1 VELAPEPD
9 RPESAD
15 DAPRRARHLA
25 AAPEIDPEERGRA
38 YDAARA
44 AADDSGYWH
53 EVPRF
58 RQMWA
63 DHADRWP
70 PHAPDRSFTLT
81 PEREQEVDKA
91 ISQVRLIEPNVS
103 AEMTEVARDNTSSAW
118 LEGFDHRLKG
128 DARLKEK
135 IAGSAA
141 TSSPDATPAELMR
154 AIPDAIRY
162 TFCANA
168 DTYVGA
174 YHEIKGLL
182 ESLGYEMYQCKNF
195 WNNAEY
201 KGINTRWETREGWRF
216 EVQLHT
222 PESFHAKHHVTH
234 ESYERLRSIPVGD
247 VERGELE
254 TFQRAVCSRLR
265 IPDGASGLPDFKKDG
280 Y

>member
-1 VELAPEPD
+1 MELAPEPD
-9 RPESAD
+9 RPEPAG

-63 DHADRWP
+63 DHAERWP
-70 PHAPDRSFTLT
+70 PHATDRSFTLT

-103 AEMTEVARDNTSSAW
+103 AEMTEVARDNTSGAW

-128 DARLKEK
+128 DTRLTEK
-135 IAGSAA
+135 IARWA
-141 TSSPDATPAELMR
+141 TGSPDATTAELLGQ
-154 AIPDAIRY
+154 IPDAIRY
-162 TFCANA
+162 TFCAGA
-168 DTYVGA
+168 DTYTSA
-174 YHEIKGLL
+174 YQDIKSRL
-182 ESLGYEMYQCKNF
+182 EALGHEMYQCKNL

-201 KGINTRWETREGWRF
+201 RGLNTRWVTPEGHRF
-216 EVQLHT
+216 EVQFHT

-234 ESYERLRSIPVGD
+234 ESYERLRSLPAD
-247 VERGELE
+247 DAERGELKA
-254 TFQRAVCSRLR
+254 FQREVCSRLR
-265 IPDGASGLPDFKKDG
+265 TPDDASGILDFKKEG